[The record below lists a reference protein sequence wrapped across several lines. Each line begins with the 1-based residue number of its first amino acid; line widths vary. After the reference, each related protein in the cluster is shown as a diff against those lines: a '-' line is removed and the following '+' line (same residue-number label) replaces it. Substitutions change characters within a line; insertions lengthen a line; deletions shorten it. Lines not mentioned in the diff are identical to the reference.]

1 MPGTVD
7 GFMTSLCISLMTTQ
21 TANLQQK
28 VLGCTRGRSARGRE
42 LPWRA
47 AAPGF
52 KRMPQQGADIV
63 ARIAVYG
70 QTDFG
75 RIEIQAP
82 EASNQTVK
90 QRTGLHVANQLQHYQ
105 PASFPAWGQLAGI
118 ILSIRTFTSS
128 IAARYPIATA
138 VRPRLAQRRAYTAFP
153 SNFLFG
159 EADGHAS
166 VQNALFILAHALGYA
181 HCETIIYSK

>member
-1 MPGTVD
+1 MNRTSGRHVQRRALAAMPGTVD
-7 GFMTSLCISLMTTQ
+7 GCMTSLCISLMTTQ

-52 KRMPQQGADIV
+52 KRTPQQGADIV
-63 ARIAVYG
+63 ARIARYG

-90 QRTGLHVANQLQHYQ
+90 QRTGLHVAHRLQHYR
-105 PASFPAWGQLAGI
+105 PASFPQGQARRHYLIYPDIHIQHRGA
-118 ILSIRTFTSS
+118 LSDRNCGATPTRAAMCIHCFSIEFPIR
-128 IAARYPIATA
+128 
-138 VRPRLAQRRAYTAFP
+138 
-153 SNFLFG
+153 
-159 EADGHAS
+159 
-166 VQNALFILAHALGYA
+166 
-181 HCETIIYSK
+181 